1 MDIKKIAEKLK
12 NVSDTPR
19 LDARLLLASGGD
31 LEEKIRRRLNHEPV
45 SKIIGKKGFW
55 KSEFITS
62 PDVLDPRPDSETM
75 IAAVLEHCPDKNR
88 SYRILDIGI
97 GSGCLLFS
105 LLDEY
110 PHATGTGIDI
120 SPAALQ
126 IAERNKQGRTATLI
140 QKDFYQPDWTKD
152 LTTFDIIISNP
163 PYIPTQDINDLSPD
177 VRLFD
182 PLSALD
188 GGNDGLNAYR
198 ALSQSLPNSLNPD
211 ALIFLEIGAGQEQS
225 VTQIFTTAGFTL
237 HHTTPDFGGI
247 PRVLVFGKSSCG

>member
-1 MDIKKIAEKLK
+1 MDLK
-12 NVSDTPR
+12 EITERLKGVSDTPR
-19 LDARLLLASGGD
+19 LDARLLMADGGD
-31 LEEKIRRRLNHEPV
+31 LDAKIRRRLNHEPV

-88 SYRILDIGI
+88 SYHILDIGV

-110 PHATGTGIDI
+110 PCATGVGIDI
-120 SPAALQ
+120 SPQALQ
-126 IAERNKQGRTATLI
+126 IATQNKQGRPATLI
-140 QKDFYQPDWTKD
+140 QKDFYQPNWTDD
-152 LTTFDIIISNP
+152 LEKFDIIISNP
-163 PYIPTQDINDLSPD
+163 PYIPTGEIETLSPD

-188 GGNDGLNAYR
+188 GGPDGLDAYR
-198 ALSQSLPNSLNPD
+198 ALAKSLPTLLNKGS
-211 ALIFLEIGAGQEQS
+211 LIFLEIGQNQEQDVS
-225 VTQIFTTAGFTL
+225 QIFTSADFRL
-237 HHTTPDFGGI
+237 LKIVPDLGHI
-247 PRVLVFGKSSCG
+247 NRILVLNKG